1 MSDKQRTK
9 TLHDEEIMGIFDE
22 YQQRISKIN
31 GKNQSNFLDFTRRM
45 SKKRLGDLLV
55 ESKIITIDQLQAAL
69 EQQKQTSGR
78 LGEILV
84 KQGHVKYETLL
95 GFLNQQ
101 LDTPKVEKKI
111 QIPEQPE
118 IQPLVDEATSK
129 IKTVDTQKSDEA
141 TGTPDNISPGVVKL
155 EKTISYTDFT
165 RRMNKKRLGDLLV
178 ENKIITLDQLQ
189 KALEQQNREGGKLGE
204 VLVKQGLVKYGT
216 LLEFLSQQLDIP
228 IVDLHDRIINPDV
241 LKLVPE
247 HIARNRN
254 IIPVELFGDKLAIVM
269 GYPED
274 IVTIDDVTLITGKK
288 ISIALGNPT
297 DIENAIDFNYDSNRK
312 VDFPTDEIEM
322 VELKGKEEEVQEDID
337 FSPAA
342 QNLNKM
348 INQAVHDGASDIH
361 IEPYSKRLRI
371 RFRIDG
377 VLTDKYSLPVT
388 ANDVILNRIKI
399 LSKMNI
405 AEHRRAQD
413 GQFAVKVGNRSIDI
427 RVATI
432 GTAHGE
438 RATLRI
444 LDKSL
449 DLISLDKLGF
459 LPGVLT
465 QLKQMLGTTFGMILV
480 GGPTGSGKTT
490 TLYSMIN
497 FLDRRELNIVTIE
510 DPIEY
515 GFTDITQMQV
525 NEKASIDFSSCLKA
539 TMRHDPDVILIGEIR
554 DPETAKIATQAALTG
569 HLVLASIHA
578 NDVSSMIFRLIH
590 LGVEPYLISSTLI
603 GLLAQRLVRSVCTH
617 CAENTVPSADEA
629 KAYKEIMKGELSSV
643 RVGKGCGYCSN
654 TGCHGRTGIHELLSM
669 NDAIRGKLVSGS
681 GSSEIRQE
689 AVNQGMITMAQAGM
703 TKAKLGL
710 CSIKDVLRSIYSPG

>member
-1 MSDKQRTK
+1 MDKTTERHNIK
-9 TLHDEEIMGIFDE
+9 SSREKHDKEITDIFDE
-22 YQQRISKIN
+22 YQQSITKITGKKQSEPRDKETQPGMVNDIPAVNISAPSAVKEYRPREIPE
-31 GKNQSNFLDFTRRM
+31 TRPVTD
-45 SKKRLGDLLV
+45 RLMANANLPAKTKPD
-55 ESKIITIDQLQAAL
+55 
-69 EQQKQTSGR
+69 
-78 LGEILV
+78 
-84 KQGHVKYETLL
+84 ET
-95 GFLNQQ
+95 
-101 LDTPKVEKKI
+101 TPKSEVPNGI
-111 QIPEQPE
+111 
-118 IQPLVDEATSK
+118 
-129 IKTVDTQKSDEA
+129 
-141 TGTPDNISPGVVKL
+141 VKL

-178 ENKIITLDQLQ
+178 ENKIISPAQLQ
-189 KALEQQNREGGKLGE
+189 TALDQQNRDGGKIGE
-204 VLVKQGLVKYGT
+204 ILVKQGLIKHET
-216 LLEFLSQQLDIP
+216 LLGFLSQQLDVP
-228 IVDLHDRIINPDV
+228 IVSLKDRIINPDV
-241 LKLVPE
+241 LALVPE
-247 HIARNRN
+247 HVARERN
-254 IIPVELFGDKLAIVM
+254 IIPVEMIGDRLAIVM

-274 IVTIDDVTLITGKK
+274 VITIDDVTLVTGKK
-288 ISIALGNPT
+288 ISIALGSPA
-297 DIENAIDFNYDSNRK
+297 DIENAIDFNYDSNRR
-312 VDFPTDEIEM
+312 VDFPTVEDEM
-322 VELKGKEEEVQEDID
+322 VDLKGTEDEAQEDID

-361 IEPYSKRLRI
+361 IEPYKKRLRI

-377 VLTDKYSLPVT
+377 VLKDKYSLPVT

-399 LSKMNI
+399 LGKMNI

-413 GQFAVKVGNRSIDI
+413 GQFAVKAGNKSIDI

-449 DLISLDKLGF
+449 DLISLDRLGF

-465 QLKQMLGTTFGMILV
+465 QIKQMLGTTFGMILV

-497 FLDRRELNIVTIE
+497 HLDRHELNIVTIE

-525 NEKASIDFSSCLKA
+525 NEKAGIDFSSCLKA

-578 NDVSSMIFRLIH
+578 NDVSSMVFRLIH

-603 GLLAQRLVRSVCTH
+603 GLMAQRLVRSVCSH
-617 CAENTVPSADEA
+617 CAESAVPSADEA
-629 KAYKEIMKGELSSV
+629 KAYRDIMKEDLQSV
-643 RVGKGCGYCSN
+643 KVGRGCGHCSN

-669 NDAIRGKLVSGS
+669 NDTLRSILINGGS
-681 GSSEIRQE
+681 SSEIRQE
-689 AVNQGMITMAQAGM
+689 AINQGMITMSQAGM
-703 TKAKLGL
+703 TKVKMGL

>member
-1 MSDKQRTK
+1 MDKTTERQNTK
-9 TLHDEEIMGIFDE
+9 SSRDKHDKEITDIFDE
-22 YQQRISKIN
+22 YQQSITKIT
-31 GKNQSNFLDFTRRM
+31 GKKQNDFRG
-45 SKKRLGDLLV
+45 KEAQPG
-55 ESKIITIDQLQAAL
+55 A
-69 EQQKQTSGR
+69 
-78 LGEILV
+78 
-84 KQGHVKYETLL
+84 
-95 GFLNQQ
+95 
-101 LDTPKVEKKI
+101 
-111 QIPEQPE
+111 IPEDTAGKISAPSAVKEIRPQERPE
-118 IQPLVDEATSK
+118 IRPQERPEIRPQERPEIRPAINEIAFTPEPPAKTKPDEATK
-129 IKTVDTQKSDEA
+129 K
-141 TGTPDNISPGVVKL
+141 PDVSNVVVKL

-178 ENKIITLDQLQ
+178 ENKIISPAQLQ
-189 KALEQQNREGGKLGE
+189 AALDQQNRDGGKIGE
-204 VLVKQGLVKYGT
+204 ILVKQGLIKHDT
-216 LLEFLSQQLDIP
+216 LLGFLSQQLDIP
-228 IVDLHDRIINPDV
+228 IVDLKDRIINPDV
-241 LKLVPE
+241 LALVPE
-247 HIARNRN
+247 HIARERN
-254 IIPVELFGDKLAIVM
+254 IIPVEMIGDKLAIVM

-274 IVTIDDVTLITGKK
+274 VITIDDITLVTGKK
-288 ISIALGNPT
+288 ISIALGSPA
-297 DIENAIDFNYDSNRK
+297 DIENAIEFNYDSNRK
-312 VDFPTDEIEM
+312 VDFPTVEDEIT
-322 VELKGKEEEVQEDID
+322 ELKGEEEIQEEID

-361 IEPYSKRLRI
+361 IEPYKKRLRI

-377 VLTDKYSLPVT
+377 VLKDRYSLPVT

-399 LSKMNI
+399 LGKMNI

-413 GQFAVKVGNRSIDI
+413 GQFTVKAGNKSIDI

-449 DLISLDKLGF
+449 DLISLERLGF
-459 LPGVLT
+459 LPGVLA
-465 QLKQMLGTTFGMILV
+465 QIKQMLGTTFGMILV

-497 FLDRRELNIVTIE
+497 HLDRHELNIVTIE

-525 NEKASIDFSSCLKA
+525 NEKAGIDFSSCLKA

-578 NDVSSMIFRLIH
+578 NDVSSMVFRLIH

-603 GLLAQRLVRSVCTH
+603 GLLAQRLVRSVCSH
-617 CAENTVPSADEA
+617 CSESAVPSPDEA
-629 KAYKEIMKGELSSV
+629 KAYRDIMKEDLHTV
-643 RVGKGCGYCSN
+643 KVGRGCGHCSN

-669 NDAIRGKLVSGS
+669 NDTLRSILISGGS
-681 GSSEIRQE
+681 SSEIRQE
-689 AVNQGMITMAQAGM
+689 AINQGMITMGQAGM
-703 TKAKLGL
+703 TKVKMGL